1 MKKVKAGQA
10 VDFKASEWN
19 QIVDATNYVNQTR
32 ARGGQAIER
41 SRNYLVNGSD
51 IILGVNNTGATIN
64 QFDAVAL
71 GETTP
76 ATSHSEWHQKI
87 AVNVD
92 WPTGDLC
99 ENLAIAQE
107 GIAAGEFGRIMVS
120 GVSPARIAFD
130 KYHDGDDLCIGQAGG
145 GTLKTRGAYTGDGK
159 DCLVG
164 GIGLKLIHQGGATGG
179 DQGLVSV
186 GQFSSCHSTRYLGNL
201 TDDLEETDTTFQID
215 GLVALNGKATSES
228 LLDVANPFEFY
239 GDDDALALV
248 EWDEAGERWILVQVG
263 CQE

>member
-10 VDFKASEWN
+10 VDFKATEWN

-51 IILGVNNTGATIN
+51 IILGVNNTGATIS

-71 GETTP
+71 GDPTP
-76 ATSHSEWHQKI
+76 DTNNSEWHQKI

-92 WPTGDLC
+92 WPTGNRC

-120 GVSPARIAFD
+120 GISPAHVTRSD
-130 KYHDGDDLCIGQAGG
+130 VDDDLAVGQAGS
-145 GTLKTRGAYTGDGK
+145 GTLKSRGTTQSGNPGGFGCKLLYSDGS
-159 DCLVG
+159 DW
-164 GIGLKLIHQGGATGG
+164 A
-179 DQGLVSV
+179 LVSV
-186 GQFSSCHSTRYLGNL
+186 GSFASCHATQYLGTL
-201 TDDLEETDTTFQID
+201 SDAITSSTSTID
-215 GLVALNGKATSES
+215 VGSLSAMNGKSTLATTLNASNHFSWEASSGAKCLIHYNDNSETW
-228 LLDVANPFEFY
+228 V
-239 GDDDALALV
+239 
-248 EWDEAGERWILVQVG
+248 LVQVE
-263 CQE
+263 CP